1 MQQANAKAAPSAQE
15 LGAKTAP
22 SAREALREEARLPRS
37 RQLRLD
43 LLHTFEASAR
53 HLSFTSAGAELA
65 LSQPAVSRQIQQ
77 LESSLGAP
85 LFERQHRA
93 LVLTE
98 AGRVMQRA
106 VDDSLERLRDAA
118 ARVRHTA
125 AARQVAITCTP
136 GFASFW
142 LIPRLPRFTAAH
154 PQVDVRISATLA
166 LADLDRADIDLAVRF
181 VPIADGRGPR
191 LFEEAVQP
199 MCAPSLLRDKARP
212 LASPADL
219 AHHRLL
225 TVDLH
230 GAPSTVDWE
239 PWLRLMGLDAVRM
252 AHTMRFTQYG
262 EAVAAAV
269 AGQGVVIGRLPLL
282 ADLVRTR
289 KLVAPFR
296 SPAASQRGYFL
307 TLAPQA
313 QRNPD
318 AQAFVRWLQSEADQA
333 FGPGASSRRS

>member
-1 MQQANAKAAPSAQE
+1 MARMQQANAKAA
-15 LGAKTAP
+15 AP
-22 SAREALREEARLPRS
+22 AAADARLPRS

-43 LLHTFEASAR
+43 LLHTFEAAAR

-77 LESSLGAP
+77 LEASLGAP
-85 LFERQHRA
+85 LFQRQHRS

-98 AGRVMQRA
+98 AGRVMHRA

-118 ARVRHTA
+118 ARVRSTT

-166 LADLDRADIDLAVRF
+166 LVDLDRADLDLAVRL
-181 VPIADGRGPR
+181 VPIAQGRGPR

-199 MCAPSLLRDKARP
+199 MCAPALLRDPARP
-212 LASPADL
+212 LAAPADL
-219 AHHRLL
+219 ARHTLL
-225 TVDLH
+225 TVDMH

-239 PWLRLMGLDAVRM
+239 PWLRLMGLDDVRM
-252 AHTMRFTQYG
+252 AQTMRFTQYA

-282 ADLVRTR
+282 ADLVRAR

-313 QRNPD
+313 HSNPD
-318 AQAFVRWLQSEADQA
+318 AQAFMRWLQAEAEQA
-333 FGPGASSRRS
+333 VGSAGASPRRR